1 MKSGEENM
9 LNIVKKM
16 IEKLEENGIRYVHFK
31 SNEHLN
37 ESIEGETDFDIL
49 VARASAQKYEQCLL
63 ELNFKKFCSVAHSS
77 YPGVDDWIGFD
88 DVTGRLIHMHTHY
101 QLVTGKSGYKNY
113 VLPWA
118 ETALD
123 CAQVDEKTGMKIA
136 SAEFELVELYTR
148 IIAKMAWNKNLS
160 AMSGGYALKG
170 GTLREA
176 QWLWERADRQKMPD
190 MLQRCFG
197 EYADDIDAAVF
208 WKKSLTAKEYRSF
221 RCAVLKKLQFH
232 ERSGMSLVNARSSFY
247 KGETRVVRKLKKMMF
262 VPSVRQKKICHT
274 GGLLIA
280 FLGVDGSGKTTVTSE
295 INKWLGWKFETS
307 HMSLGIG
314 RKKQTLSYK
323 IRQKLKA
330 FLKKG
335 GGKQKTGKPVSLDF
349 EKPIKVNGKNYRK
362 QRVLVRFAKAVHRD
376 IMRIHSYCLNG
387 GIMVVDRY
395 PQLQYF
401 GIADGRKVNPAF
413 PKLQKEEENYLKIAE
428 EIQPD
433 LVFKLV
439 IPVELSKERRPEDSV
454 EILQKKWEIL
464 HAVDYPKAKVIE
476 VDATQPLDKELI
488 FIKQKIWEML

>member
-1 MKSGEENM
+1 M
-9 LNIVKKM
+9 LDIVKRM
-16 IEKLEENGIRYVHFK
+16 IQKFEENGIDYVHFK

-49 VARASAQKYEQCLL
+49 VARESAQKYEQCLL
-63 ELNFKKFCSVAHSS
+63 DLNFKKFCSVVRGS

-88 DVTGRLIHMHTHY
+88 DRTGKLIHMHTHY
-101 QLVTGKSGYKNY
+101 QLVTGKSGYKNF

-118 ETALD
+118 EAAFE
-123 CAQVDEKTGMKIA
+123 CAQADEKTKMKIA

-148 IIAKMAWNKNLS
+148 IVAKMAWNKNLA

-176 QWLWERADRQKMPD
+176 QWLWERADRQKLPGMIR
-190 MLQRCFG
+190 RCFG
-197 EYADDIDAAVF
+197 EYADDIDADVF
-208 WKKSLTAKEYRSF
+208 YKKNLTAKEYRSF
-221 RCAVLKKLQFH
+221 RNAVLKKLKFH
-232 ERSGMSLVNARSSFY
+232 ERSGMVFVNARSSFY
-247 KGETRVVRKLKKMMF
+247 KGETRVIRKLKKMMF

-295 INKWLGWKFETS
+295 INSWLAWKFETA

-314 RKKQTLSYK
+314 RKKQTFSYK
-323 IRQKLKA
+323 IRQKLKSV
-330 FLKKG
+330 LKKG
-335 GGKQKTGKPVSLDF
+335 GGKKKAGKSVSLDF
-349 EKPIKVNGKNYRK
+349 EKPVKVTWKNYRK
-362 QRVLVRFAKAVHRD
+362 QRVLVRFAKAIHRD
-376 IMRIHSYCLNG
+376 IIRIHSYCLNG

-395 PQLQYF
+395 PQLQFF

-439 IPVELSKERRPEDSV
+439 IPVELSKQRRPEDSV

-464 HAVDYPKAKVIE
+464 QAVAYPKAKVIE
-476 VDATQPLDKELI
+476 VDATQPLEKELV
-488 FIKQKIWEML
+488 FIKQRIWEML